1 VRKIVYPLIWL
12 AVTVTAVLIASAAV
26 SSVRDQVT
34 DTPTAMLPPTTMAI
48 SSTDQLVADPIQ
60 PQDSDATTTTS
71 PPTSTT
77 AAPEPVTTTPTTTLP
92 PSPDPDP
99 EPAQTTTTTTEVPA
113 PTTTTDAPT
122 SEIRSY
128 VLVGGS
134 VSVEIGDGVVRL
146 AGASPNSGFTMEV
159 EDSGPEKVE
168 VEFHNDGHE
177 SKFSGEFED
186 GEFVPSISE
195 SSGED
200 DD

>member
-1 VRKIVYPLIWL
+1 MRKIVYPLIWL

-113 PTTTTDAPT
+113 STTTTDAPT

-159 EDSGPEKVE
+159 EDSGPE

-177 SKFSGEFED
+177 SKFSGKFED

-195 SSGED
+195 SSRED